1 MLLAEQRAERTGDG
15 QRHSGMTRVV
25 TVASGKGGVGKTNV
39 SINLAVAQAQLGRRV
54 ILLDADLGLA
64 NVDVL
69 LNLKVRNTLEDVLEG
84 RCELAEVLLEGP
96 AGVRIVPATSGV
108 QKMATLSSLESGNLV
123 RAFSSLEDETDLMV
137 VDVAAGIHS
146 SVTTFATAAHDVIVV
161 VCDEPGSIADAYA
174 LIKVLVQNH
183 NVRRFRVLAN
193 MVRNA
198 NHGRIVFRKI
208 SRVAERYMD
217 VVLRYAGHIPHDGF
231 LQRALLRRES
241 VMTAFPEVGSSLAF
255 KKLASAADNWTEG
268 PLVPGTVGFFFEQF
282 LGRPPGPAEAER

>member
-1 MLLAEQRAERTGDG
+1 MLLAEEHTAPGTDAGRQAN
-15 QRHSGMTRVV
+15 MTRVV

-39 SINLAVAQAQLGRRV
+39 SINLAIAQALLGRRV
-54 ILLDADLGLA
+54 VLLDADLGLA

-84 RCELAEVLLEGP
+84 RCGLEEVLVEGP
-96 AGVRIVPATSGV
+96 AGVRIVPAASGV
-108 QKMATLSSLESGNLV
+108 QKMATLNSLESGNLV
-123 RAFSSLEDETDLMV
+123 RAFSVMGDETDLMV
-137 VDVAAGIHS
+137 VDVAAGIHA
-146 SVTTFATAAHDVIVV
+146 SVTTFATAAHDIIVV

-208 SRVAERYMD
+208 SRVAERYLD
-217 VVLRYAGHIPHDGF
+217 VVLRYAGHVPHDGF
-231 LQRALLRRES
+231 LQCALLRREA
-241 VMTAFPEVGSSLAF
+241 VMTAFPEVGASLAF
-255 KKLASAADNWTEG
+255 KKLAAAADNWNEG
-268 PLVPGTVGFFFEQF
+268 PLVPGTVGFFFEQL
-282 LGRPPGPAEAER
+282 LGQSSGPVEVKR